1 MVSDRDKSFHVD
13 MSFNLGQKRGT
24 VSVRRQQF
32 WMVLVLLSACHLL
45 EAAIVYAADD
55 KPSAKLMTLPLS
67 ENLIISA
74 ETVSPEMDEK
84 TGNLIGLA
92 ASGQVSIKV
101 RPKGAEKWIYV
112 TCGKLV
118 YDVNK
123 DEIILK
129 ERPVVKSGIQV
140 LKATS
145 DKTYVSVSRKSGKWV
160 IKGPHKI
167 ELKLK

>member
-1 MVSDRDKSFHVD
+1 MKNKMRVCRANIIGKESGWVFKRAVLFVCLFGLVFVNLKAAETKSEKEGAEGV
-13 MSFNLGQKRGT
+13 KVT
-24 VSVRRQQF
+24 
-32 WMVLVLLSACHLL
+32 
-45 EAAIVYAADD
+45 
-55 KPSAKLMTLPLS
+55 TLPLS

-74 ETVSPEMDEK
+74 ENVSPAMDEK
-84 TGNLIGLA
+84 TGDLIGLS
-92 ASGQVSIKV
+92 ASGNVSIKV
-101 RPKGAEKWIYV
+101 KPKGSEKWIYV

-118 YDVNK
+118 YDVAK
-123 DEIILK
+123 DQIILS

-145 DKTYVSVSRKSGKWV
+145 DKTYVNVSRKTGKWV

>member
-1 MVSDRDKSFHVD
+1 MDRN
-13 MSFNLGQKRGT
+13 FNLEQERAK
-24 VSVRRQQF
+24 VSASRLKF
-32 WMVLVLLSACHLL
+32 YTALVLMSACCLL
-45 EAAIVYAADD
+45 KVVTVFAADD
-55 KPSAKLMTLPLS
+55 KPSAKLITLPLS

-84 TGNLIGLA
+84 TGDLIGLA
-92 ASGQVSIKV
+92 ASGKVSIKF

-123 DEIILK
+123 DQILLK
-129 ERPVVKSGIQV
+129 DMPMVKSGIQV

-145 DKTYVSVSRKSGKWV
+145 DKTYVIISRKTGKWV

-167 ELKLK
+167 QLKLK

>member
-1 MVSDRDKSFHVD
+1 
-13 MSFNLGQKRGT
+13 MSVMNLNQIWIGRY
-24 VSVRRQQF
+24 V
-32 WMVLVLLSACHLL
+32 MMLACFFSL
-45 EAAIVYAADD
+45 AIVDVKAADP
-55 KPSAKLMTLPLS
+55 KVITLPLS

-84 TGNLIGLA
+84 TGDLIGLA
-92 ASGQVSIKV
+92 ASGKVSIKF
-101 RPKGAEKWIYV
+101 RPKGTEKWIYV

-123 DEIILK
+123 DQILLK
-129 ERPVVKSGIQV
+129 DMPMVKSGIQV

-145 DKTYVSVSRKSGKWV
+145 DKTYVIISRKTGKWV

-167 ELKLK
+167 QLKLK

>member
-1 MVSDRDKSFHVD
+1 MCACF
-13 MSFNLGQKRGT
+13 LGL
-24 VSVRRQQF
+24 
-32 WMVLVLLSACHLL
+32 VLVNV
-45 EAAIVYAADD
+45 EAADTKPTKEASGAA
-55 KPSAKLMTLPLS
+55 KVTTLPLS

-74 ETVSPEMDEK
+74 ETVAPEMDEK

-118 YDVNK
+118 YDVNE
-123 DEIILK
+123 DEILLTQH
-129 ERPVVKSGIQV
+129 PVVKSGIQV
-140 LKATS
+140 LKSTS
-145 DKTYVSVSRKSGKWV
+145 DKTYVRVSRKTGKWM